1 MVSEGTDEP
10 KATIVLNRERYLKW
24 RALDAVERVLMWLSG
39 LLLAAFTITVLIDVV
54 TRFIGLPITWLQE
67 VSLGAFVW
75 GVFLGGAVAVRRNEH
90 FIVSRIAMSLRGK
103 SRAVLETIN
112 HLVVL
117 VVALALICFGF
128 VFFLQGFHYFLQP
141 SGTPVAVVTA
151 AIPVS
156 GLLITLF
163 IIERLVN
170 GWRNG
175 FEAREDEQLREFYLE
190 EGGAGE

>member
-1 MVSEGTDEP
+1 
-10 KATIVLNRERYLKW
+10 
-24 RALDAVERVLMWLSG
+24 
-39 LLLAAFTITVLIDVV
+39 
-54 TRFIGLPITWLQE
+54 
-67 VSLGAFVW
+67 
-75 GVFLGGAVAVRRNEH
+75 
-90 FIVSRIAMSLRGK
+90 
-103 SRAVLETIN
+103 
-112 HLVVL
+112 
-117 VVALALICFGF
+117 
-128 VFFLQGFHYFLQP
+128 
-141 SGTPVAVVTA
+141 VAVVTA